1 MHRIVICISG
11 GGSLLPPIAE
21 AIDTGQIE
29 ARISL
34 VISDRPGMPGLEKAR
49 TLGFPA
55 VCVDRAEYCG
65 KSGLVNYTTL
75 SDAVLETVKKA
86 PGGPPDL
93 IVLAGFLSIL
103 KGRILEEYAGRIINT
118 HPALLPKHGGKGMYG
133 IRVHRAV
140 LEAGDRESG
149 CTVHYV
155 DAEIDR
161 GPIILQR
168 SVPVFSGDTVENLR
182 ERIHGI
188 EGAALAEA
196 IGLALAHVRSNGG
209 KQ

>member
-1 MHRIVICISG
+1 VDRLVICISG

-21 AIDTGQIE
+21 AIEAGRID
-29 ARISL
+29 ARIAL
-34 VISDRPGMPGLEKAR
+34 VISDRSGIPGVKKAR
-49 TLGFPA
+49 TLGLKTI
-55 VCVDRAEYCG
+55 CVDREKFRGENGRVSYAA
-65 KSGLVNYTTL
+65 L
-75 SDAVLETVKKA
+75 SEAVLDAAEGIS
-86 PGGPPDL
+86 GGRPDM

-103 KGRILEEYAGRIINT
+103 KGRILEKYAGRIINT

-133 IRVHRAV
+133 MRVHRAV

-155 DAEIDR
+155 DAGIDR

-168 SVPVFSGDTVENLR
+168 RIPVLPGDTDEDLR

-188 EGAALAEA
+188 EGKALTEA
-196 IGLALAHVRSNGG
+196 IGLALAR
-209 KQ
+209 KK